1 MGATV
6 GATVD
11 RWVAKWVKTA
21 DGFLMRL
28 QITLN
33 NIYINL
39 LLALVAA
46 DGFLM
51 SIYALFLMQTQIT
64 DEFVMLMLDY
74 IRGIWHISISTG
86 FIFYLNNKYIVT
98 KC

>member
-6 GATVD
+6 D
-11 RWVAKWVKTA
+11 CWVVKWVKTA

-28 QITLN
+28 QITFN

-39 LLALVAA
+39 LSALVAA

-51 SIYALFLMQTQIT
+51 SIYTLFLMQTQIA
-64 DEFVMLMLDY
+64 DKFVMLMPDY

-86 FIFYLNNKYIVT
+86 FVLYLNNKYTVT